1 MGQDTVFNR
10 EAGVCISIA
19 LSHLEET
26 AMSKRVYQNDQS
38 TQTNTVMSNLEMIAT
53 SVITP
58 RPVYGCLP
66 ESAKAVRKRVQLA
79 VQRGDFPKAIAMLN
93 RLIIQG
99 LGTAEDFN
107 NRGLVHLW
115 NSHPHKAIRDF
126 NHAIRLNPEL
136 PAAYN
141 NRANYYATLDDQQ
154 NALADY
160 DRAIDLN
167 PFHVRARINRGIT
180 LRKLGRLDEAL
191 EGLDDALMF
200 HQLNGEAYAERG
212 RTYHLRGDW
221 NCAIADYRRAL
232 ATLPTAIAETTG
244 VEPSYRYRVMTW
256 MSDLSTVA

>member
-1 MGQDTVFNR
+1 
-10 EAGVCISIA
+10 
-19 LSHLEET
+19 
-26 AMSKRVYQNDQS
+26 MSKRVYQNDQS
-38 TQTNTVMSNLEMIAT
+38 TQTNTVMSSLEMVAM

-58 RPVYGCLP
+58 QPVYGCLP
-66 ESAKAVRKRVQLA
+66 DSAKAVRKRVQFA
-79 VQRGDFPKAIAMLN
+79 IQQGDLPKAIAMLN
-93 RLIIQG
+93 RLIIQYS
-99 LGTAEDFN
+99 GTAEDFN

-115 NSHPHKAIRDF
+115 NGHPHKAIRDF
-126 NHAIRLNPEL
+126 NHAIRLNPDL
-136 PAAYN
+136 SAAYN
-141 NRANYYATLDDQQ
+141 NRANYYTTLDDPQ

-180 LRKLGRLDEAL
+180 LRQLGRLDEAL

-232 ATLPTAIAETTG
+232 ATLPTKTTKPNLA
-244 VEPSYRYRVMTW
+244 VHSYRDRVMTW
-256 MSDLSTVA
+256 MSDLSTVV